1 MAFENPVKHGDFG
14 DVADKNPERKVEY
27 DTNVKKNDT
36 KTGTNDAHNWG
47 PHPAHTETAHPT
59 KGDNFSKK
67 P

>member
-1 MAFENPVKHGDFG
+1 MATENPVKHGPFG
-14 DVADKNPERKVEY
+14 DVADKNPQRK
-27 DTNVKKNDT
+27 TNYGD
-36 KTGTNDAHNWG
+36 TGTNEAHQWG